1 MSSSTLLADGLLE
14 RLVNPRG
21 QATFCFADPKG
32 YEIRPAGDT
41 KGLGVFATREY
52 HEGDRI
58 LCEKPLLRWSARD
71 GMVRPGHDLR
81 KLVAKLPPAAQE
93 AFFALVPVPLHS
105 TSLAKNGIGATDI
118 AGRVWM
124 ANAYPA
130 REMEGSGEHSSS
142 SAVYSDICRIN
153 HGCNPNCIHSWNETL
168 QRQTVHATRAIG
180 VGEELELTYLG
191 VDRDAPPRV
200 ERQTMLEEHFGFR
213 CSCTLCAL
221 PAEQSQLSDA
231 RRSRLVELC
240 TLLHEERPGGEG
252 TRSFSEV
259 SALLEERLRLLRQEG
274 VSEVFAHGAMLVVSS
289 RAREHGHVE
298 VARHWAERALECA
311 TTALG
316 ADSMH
321 YRLYAEW
328 VAQLKAHHDEGAV
341 DAAAAAASAGSTS
354 YAAITSINS
363 TTASHPDALP
373 LRSGAQSAE
382 GAPPMRAP
390 PAATAQDE
398 GAPIGEWPIRL
409 LRATHGGR
417 YVVATRPLRA
427 GECVFCEAAP
437 IAQTVTD
444 SFSGLVCHCCYATL
458 EEPLEEPTK
467 GNDAASP
474 SRLGCDE
481 CGGVW
486 FCSLAC
492 KDALADVHRG
502 ECELVS
508 QLRKAGVT
516 AETSN
521 LRLYLRLVQLA
532 FEDGAACAQIEQ
544 MHEHYDDCDATR
556 RQSLETQAEGLLDLL
571 PPTMRM
577 ERTRVARL
585 IDRVHTNA
593 FAVADPTGLVRG
605 TGLYVKAGSW
615 FNHSCDPTAVVSFL
629 GRMLRVHVLRDLGE
643 GEEVSVSYVELY
655 AGRAARQAA
664 LRAKKGFACV
674 CLRCETPPATDAALE
689 GWQCTGQV
697 GCQSGCVPPGATACT
712 SCGTAHKLAP
722 AARAAVEDRWRQ
734 SLDEWSSALLGG
746 RSAKPIRELAREL
759 LPSIETFLRSDSAD
773 RLCEAH
779 ALRQR
784 AFVLR
789 SYAFAAAGA
798 PPDCL
803 VDAIECCLDGMAA
816 HLDPA
821 QPHVLFFHQRL
832 SAALAR
838 QAEVELAA
846 GNLHAAA
853 KTRQRA
859 REVGL
864 AAAQGLEVAYGVAHP
879 LVEEWRRE
887 AESV

>member
-1 MSSSTLLADGLLE
+1 MS
-14 RLVNPRG
+14 RG
-21 QATFCFADPKG
+21 IGRSAHWNVR
-32 YEIRPAGDT
+32 Y
-41 KGLGVFATREY
+41 
-52 HEGDRI
+52 
-58 LCEKPLLRWSARD
+58 SAR
-71 GMVRPGHDLR
+71 
-81 KLVAKLPPAAQE
+81 
-93 AFFALVPVPLHS
+93 
-105 TSLAKNGIGATDI
+105 
-118 AGRVWM
+118 
-124 ANAYPA
+124 
-130 REMEGSGEHSSS
+130 SGFQH
-142 SAVYSDICRIN
+142 C
-153 HGCNPNCIHSWNETL
+153 
-168 QRQTVHATRAIG
+168 
-180 VGEELELTYLG
+180 
-191 VDRDAPPRV
+191 
-200 ERQTMLEEHFGFR
+200 
-213 CSCTLCAL
+213 
-221 PAEQSQLSDA
+221 
-231 RRSRLVELC
+231 
-240 TLLHEERPGGEG
+240 
-252 TRSFSEV
+252 
-259 SALLEERLRLLRQEG
+259 
-274 VSEVFAHGAMLVVSS
+274 
-289 RAREHGHVE
+289 
-298 VARHWAERALECA
+298 
-311 TTALG
+311 
-316 ADSMH
+316 
-321 YRLYAEW
+321 RLYAEW

-585 IDRVHTNA
+585 IDRVHERFRGGRSHRA
-593 FAVADPTGLVRG
+593 GAWHWALREGWLLVQPQLRPDG
-605 TGLYVKAGSW
+605 
-615 FNHSCDPTAVVSFL
+615 
-629 GRMLRVHVLRDLGE
+629 GR
-643 GEEVSVSYVELY
+643 ELPRPH
-655 AGRAARQAA
+655 AASARAARPRRGRRGLGELCRA
-664 LRAKKGFACV
+664 LRWPCRAPGRPAREEGLCMRMPP
-674 CLRCETPPATDAALE
+674 LRDTTRHGRGTR
-689 GWQCTGQV
+689 GWQCTGRV
-697 GCQSGCVPPGATACT
+697 GCQSGCVPPARRPVPLRHCAQAGASGARGGGGPRRQASTNGAPRYSEEGARNRSASWRASCCRASKPFCAAIARIGCARHTRSASAPLCSVRMPLPRQERHPTVWWMPSSAASMGWQRT
-712 SCGTAHKLAP
+712 STRPSHTSSSFTSGSAQRSRGKP
-722 AARAAVEDRWRQ
+722 K
-734 SLDEWSSALLGG
+734 WSSPQATSTRRPRRGSERARWALL
-746 RSAKPIRELAREL
+746 RR
-759 LPSIETFLRSDSAD
+759 
-773 RLCEAH
+773 
-779 ALRQR
+779 R
-784 AFVLR
+784 A
-789 SYAFAAAGA
+789 
-798 PPDCL
+798 
-803 VDAIECCLDGMAA
+803 
-816 HLDPA
+816 
-821 QPHVLFFHQRL
+821 
-832 SAALAR
+832 
-838 QAEVELAA
+838 
-846 GNLHAAA
+846 
-853 KTRQRA
+853 
-859 REVGL
+859 
-864 AAAQGLEVAYGVAHP
+864 
-879 LVEEWRRE
+879 WR
-887 AESV
+887 